1 MAADLPPSSSEHG
14 LRFSAAILAISLP
27 TAELPVNV
35 NLSISGLA
43 VSARP
48 VSGPPGT
55 TDSTPSGRPASA
67 NISAIANS
75 DSGVSAAG
83 FTTMV
88 QPAIRAGPSLLAA
101 RKNGTFHAVTAATTP
116 IGSRSTMVWP

>member
-1 MAADLPPSSSEHG
+1 ADLPPSSSVHG
-14 LRFSAAILAISLP
+14 LSFSAAILAISLP

-35 NLSISGLA
+35 NLSSSGLD

-55 TDSTPSGRPASA
+55 IDSTPSGRPASA
-67 NISAIANS
+67 KISAIANT

-83 FTTMV
+83 LSTTV
-88 QPAIRAGPSLLAA
+88 QPARKAGPSLLAA
-101 RKNGTFHAVTAATTP
+101 RKNGTFHAVTAPTTP
-116 IGSRSTMVWP
+116 MGSRTTSV

>member
-1 MAADLPPSSSEHG
+1 MK
-14 LRFSAAILAISLP
+14 
-27 TAELPVNV
+27 V
-35 NLSISGLA
+35 NLSIASLA

-67 NISAIANS
+67 NICAIANT

-83 FTTMV
+83 LSTTV
-88 QPAIRAGPSLLAA
+88 QPASRAGPSLLAA
-101 RKNGTFHAVTAATTP
+101 RKNGTFHAVIAPTTP
-116 IGSRSTMVWP
+116 IGSRVTSVWP